1 MLDCANVCA
10 LRVIILRYKRLF
22 AKRARRNLPQMPMHK
37 HLFLLLFLFSVPHGK
52 FAYAQDYPAR
62 PIRFVVPFPAS
73 GGGDIIIRAL
83 SQKLSERLGQPV
95 VVDNRSGAGGN
106 VGTEIV
112 ARAPADGY
120 TLIMANV
127 SPMAINTSIYK
138 KMPYNP
144 LTDFTP
150 ISLVASFP
158 NVLVVHPSLPARSVA
173 ELVALARAQR
183 GQLTYASAGAGSTTQ
198 LSAEFF
204 KSQAKINMV
213 HVPYKGGG
221 QALIDVI
228 AGHVTLYFSS
238 VPGAMM
244 HVRSQKLRGLAVTSL
259 TRSSAAPAIPTF
271 HESGYPGFE
280 AATWIG
286 AAAPAG
292 LARPIVSR
300 LNTEIV
306 DIMRAPDMRERLITQ
321 GAEPQTNTPEQF
333 AAYIKSEI
341 AKWAKIVRDTGIAA
355 Q

>member
-1 MLDCANVCA
+1 
-10 LRVIILRYKRLF
+10 
-22 AKRARRNLPQMPMHK
+22 MHK
-37 HLFLLLFLFSVPHGK
+37 YVFLLLFLFSALHGK
-52 FAYAQDYPAR
+52 FAVAQDYPTR

-83 SQKLSERLGQPV
+83 SQKLSERLGQAV

-120 TLIMANV
+120 TLVMANV

-158 NVLVVHPSLPARSVA
+158 NILVVHPSLPARSVQ
-173 ELVALARAQR
+173 ELVSLARAR
-183 GQLTYASAGAGSTTQ
+183 PGQLTFASAGAGSTTQ

-204 KSQAKINMV
+204 KSQAKIDMV

-238 VPGAMM
+238 VPGAMP

-259 TRSSAAPAIPTF
+259 TRSSAAPALPTF

-292 LARPIVSR
+292 LARPIVTR

-306 DIMRAPDMRERLITQ
+306 DIMRAPDMRERLVNQ

-341 AKWAKIVRDTGIAA
+341 AKWAKIVRDTGIAT